1 MRLLNQ
7 HGNESQHCMP
17 GTGPSFLWIFTEL
30 HSNSLRWWCSYS
42 HLGTRGWDIEQLG
55 NLPWILSPVSG
66 MTGIQWGWQAL
77 EPWLLSMYFREF
89 LLHKRSP
96 ENVSHL
102 SLRFEML
109 LWAFPCHQGVSFIF
123 KCLDNV
129 VCKKWN
135 LIFEKIYI
143 FYFSPK
149 AGFFFLIF
157 LLIISIFSFINC
169 LIIFLVL
176 FWSVDAIFLVAFF
189 FMCLLW
195 KISSIYKNTGN
206 V

>member
-42 HLGTRGWDIEQLG
+42 HLGTRGWDTEQLG

-102 SLRFEML
+102 SLMFEML
-109 LWAFPCHQGVSFIF
+109 LWASLATRGYHSSLNAWTTWYVKNETSSLKKFLFFSQGRIFFFHFPI
-123 KCLDNV
+123 D
-129 VCKKWN
+129 
-135 LIFEKIYI
+135 Y
-143 FYFSPK
+143 FYF
-149 AGFFFLIF
+149 FFH
-157 LLIISIFSFINC
+157 
-169 LIIFLVL
+169 
-176 FWSVDAIFLVAFF
+176 
-189 FMCLLW
+189 
-195 KISSIYKNTGN
+195 
-206 V
+206 